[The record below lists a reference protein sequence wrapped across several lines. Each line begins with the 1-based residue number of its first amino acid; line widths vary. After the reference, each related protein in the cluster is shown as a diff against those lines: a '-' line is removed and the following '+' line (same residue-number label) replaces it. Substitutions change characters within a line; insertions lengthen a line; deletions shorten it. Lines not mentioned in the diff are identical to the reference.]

1 MILSEI
7 KNSDWSLSLAKQGE
21 VVQGVDAVRQRI
33 DIILK
38 TVKGSVPL
46 NNAFGCNVLLYMDKP
61 LNNKNI
67 AGIKAEV
74 LDALET
80 WEELAIVNK
89 IIAKVDVGSL
99 TLDIFFKVT
108 GTEIEDKT
116 TVIFNT

>member
-1 MILSEI
+1 MILSDI
-7 KNSDWSLSLAKQGE
+7 KNSDWSLSLAKQGD

-38 TVKGSVPL
+38 TLKGSVPL
-46 NNAFGCNVLLYMDKP
+46 NNGFGCDVLLYMDKP
-61 LNNKNI
+61 MNNKNI

-80 WEELAIVNK
+80 WESMAVVNK
-89 IIAKVDVGSL
+89 ILATVGIGSL
-99 TLDIFFKVT
+99 TLDIFFKVI
-108 GTEIEDKT
+108 GTEIEEKT

>member
-21 VVQGVDAVRQRI
+21 VVQGVDAIKQRI

-38 TVKGSVPL
+38 TLKKSVPL
-46 NNAFGCNVLLYMDKP
+46 NNAFGCDVLLYMDKP
-61 LNNKNI
+61 MNNKNI

-80 WEELAIVNK
+80 WETTSIVNK
-89 IIAKVDVGSL
+89 ILATVGEGSL
-99 TLDIFFKVT
+99 TLDIFFKVI
-108 GTEIEDKT
+108 GTDIEEKT